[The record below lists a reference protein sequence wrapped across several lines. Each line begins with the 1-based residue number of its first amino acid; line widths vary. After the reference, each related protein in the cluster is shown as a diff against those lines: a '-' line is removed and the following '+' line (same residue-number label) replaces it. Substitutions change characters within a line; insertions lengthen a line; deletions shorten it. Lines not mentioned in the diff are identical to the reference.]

1 MLPYY
6 VLKKTEEDRLFFHSH
21 KGFYNFFDEYLILN
35 LGYNNHLVLV
45 NRLKRK
51 FHGEYVKEE
60 ASGFREVINKHIESH
75 SPEEMFRDFPE
86 INKYTKY
93 NYIIKGGLKNEV

>member
-1 MLPYY
+1 MQPYY
-6 VLKKTEEDRLFFHSH
+6 VLKKTKEDEEFFFSH
-21 KGFYNFFDEYLILN
+21 KGFYNFWDEFLILN
-35 LGYNNHLVLV
+35 LGYNNHLALV
-45 NRLKRK
+45 NRPKRK

-86 INKYTKY
+86 LNKYTKY
-93 NYIIKGGLKNEV
+93 NYKIKGELKNE